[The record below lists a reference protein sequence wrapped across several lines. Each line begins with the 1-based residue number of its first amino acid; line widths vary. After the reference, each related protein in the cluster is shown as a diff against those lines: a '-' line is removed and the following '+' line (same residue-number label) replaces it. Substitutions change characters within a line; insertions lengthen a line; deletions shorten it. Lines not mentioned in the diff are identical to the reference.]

1 MKSVLAAL
9 VLAAAVLGGSAP
21 ASAEVN
27 YPWCLIQGGREASGA
42 WSCGYVSLDQCMA
55 SRVATDV
62 CLQNPRY
69 APSPQPRRRR

>member
-9 VLAAAVLGGSAP
+9 VLAGAVLGSAP

-27 YPWCLIQGGREASGA
+27 YPWCLIQGGRDASGA
-42 WSCGYVSLDQCMA
+42 WSCGYVSLEQCMA

-62 CLQNPRY
+62 CMPNPRY
-69 APSPQPRRRR
+69 TPSAPGRRR